1 IINKSLSKNLI
12 LNIIN
17 VKEDELKFR
26 LNEFDLA
33 FIPLPLLNFIQGIK
47 LISNGAFVIEKLG
60 IKLHRDII
68 NKICV
73 KGSNST
79 EYYLFKAL
87 TNFKHHIEVVKGED
101 CQGADAMIDYD
112 GYNISLGELWRQEC
126 GDLPIVIS
134 LIGSTRLSEG
144 ELLKIKA
151 IIRES
156 ASIQENNKEILSYS
170 KELGLKGR
178 KAIECFF
185 QICENRGLC
194 KKNIKPYI
202 L

>member
-1 IINKSLSKNLI
+1 LI
-12 LNIIN
+12 LNTIN
-17 VKEDELKFR
+17 VREDELKFK

-60 IKLHRDII
+60 VKLHSSSI

-87 TNFKHHIEVVKGED
+87 TNFKHHVEVVKGED
-101 CQGADAMIDYD
+101 CQGADAAIVYD
-112 GYNISLGELWRQEC
+112 DYNISLDGLWKQEC

-134 LIGSTRLSEG
+134 LIGSIKLSED
-144 ELLKIKA
+144 ELLKIKV

-156 ASIQENNKEILSYS
+156 ASIQETNKEILPYS

-185 QICENRGLC
+185 QICENKGLC
-194 KKNIKPYI
+194 KKNMKPYI